1 VTPPEAPN
9 DQQIGDVE
17 NYKASEKKFKT
28 AERRSFSSPAISRMF
43 QILQKCTLARAIF
56 LEKEKIAG
64 ASKR

>member
-28 AERRSFSSPAISRMF
+28 AETKFSSPAISRMF
-43 QILQKCTLARAIF
+43 QILQKCSLARAIF

-64 ASKR
+64 ASKQ